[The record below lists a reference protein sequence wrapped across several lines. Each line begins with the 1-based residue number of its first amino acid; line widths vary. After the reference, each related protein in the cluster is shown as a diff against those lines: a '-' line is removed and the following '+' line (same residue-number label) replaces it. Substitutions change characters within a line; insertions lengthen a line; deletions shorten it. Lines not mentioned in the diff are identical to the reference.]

1 MYFYEVNKMKT
12 EEAIKLLKTYLL
24 CHGAKEP
31 DECLGKCCDECE
43 NDYSR
48 FGDFNEAIETVIEA
62 LES

>member
-1 MYFYEVNKMKT
+1 MKT

-62 LES
+62 LEL